1 MEERGG
7 KKGLNGYLFICHKI
21 EAKPCLLSG
30 SSGSWPQFSDSLRL
44 SKPEFK
50 AIKSRNSETQGKG
63 RFPNVA
69 GVREPLRSEEILAPF
84 NKSPEPGGL
93 AICSALGQRVPWTI
107 FWPVLLLPFICSF
120 I

>member
-1 MEERGG
+1 MAICSYAT
-7 KKGLNGYLFICHKI
+7 KLKQSHVYYLDHLGLGH
-21 EAKPCLLSG
+21 
-30 SSGSWPQFSDSLRL
+30 SSLTLRL

-69 GVREPLRSEEILAPF
+69 GVREPFRLEEILALF